1 MKKRILIPIITAA
14 LMMTACGSMAS
25 YSVDQLI
32 TSSEEI
38 AETDHS
44 TEEFNEGSTEFT
56 EERTDHE
63 ETESEI
69 MAETESEIGSEAEER
84 EAETE
89 TESESDDSE
98 ETKVYTEADL
108 DDLENT
114 EIFLPSA
121 IEHIFIGTI
130 NKKGNATGYHY
141 DAIEDSAGEII
152 EGTKSMP
159 DSNGV
164 YEGKVKVNGIAK
176 SGNKGYSTFY
186 PEDMSPQEVVDAIN
200 EAYEAREVLNENLYA
215 GITDDGIEID
225 MALTD
230 DDKIITAYP
239 VME

>member
-1 MKKRILIPIITAA
+1 MKKRILIPVITAA
-14 LMMTACGSMAS
+14 LMMTACGSMVS
-25 YSVDQLI
+25 YNVDQSDVSL
-32 TSSEEI
+32 EEI
-38 AETDHS
+38 AETDPS
-44 TEEFNEGSTEFT
+44 TEEFTEKSTEFT
-56 EERTDHE
+56 
-63 ETESEI
+63 
-69 MAETESEIGSEAEER
+69 EER

-200 EAYEAREVLNENLYA
+200 EAYEAREVLNGNLYA